1 MPMETI
7 RKPYAFQ
14 YDEKVIKTDSVL
26 SREQYALYTEAS
38 GKELLSVLA
47 DDGYVMPEVQNASA
61 ERIDFNPEEIAQA
74 RAALDAQGYDTETL
88 RVKHN
93 HDRDSGGG
101 I

>member
-1 MPMETI
+1 METI

-14 YDEKVIKTDSVL
+14 YDEKIIKTDSAL
-26 SREQYALYTEAS
+26 SKEQYALYTEAS

-47 DDGYVMPEVQNASA
+47 DDGYVLPEVNNASA
-61 ERIDFNPEEIAQA
+61 EHVEFDPVKIAHA
-74 RAALDAQGYDTETL
+74 RAELEVQGYDTETL